1 MIPATVIFTAAI
13 AAILLAAI
21 WRFTRPASKN
31 PPLPP
36 GPPALP
42 ILGNLASLDPE
53 LHSYFGSL
61 ARKYGPILR
70 LQLGRKLGIVVSSPT
85 VAREILKDQDV
96 TFANRDV
103 PDVARA
109 IAYGGSDIVWTPYGA
124 EWRMLRKVCVLKMLS
139 NTTLDSVYGLRR
151 RELRR
156 TVGYMAGR
164 AGGSVNFGEQMF
176 LTVMNV
182 VTSMMW
188 GGTVEAGEERERLGA
203 EFRRLVSVITE
214 LLGQPNL
221 SDFFPALSR
230 FDLQGLNR
238 KVNVAG
244 MNFDRIYE
252 EVIKK
257 RGEMEREGKESSGV
271 PDFLEFLLKLVKEE
285 GGDAKTPLTM
295 THVKALLMDMIVG
308 GTDTSAN
315 SIEFAMAEVI
325 NNPRVLERA
334 QQELDEVVGRENIVE
349 ESHIHKLPYLNCVMK
364 ESLRLHPAL
373 PLLVPHCPSE
383 DTVVAGYSIPKGSR
397 IFVNVWAIHRDPS
410 IWEDPLEFKPERFLD
425 ESRWDYS
432 GNDLSYFP
440 FGSGR
445 RICAG
450 IAMAERMFLF
460 SLATFLH
467 SFDWKLPEGKKS
479 VDLTEKFGIVLKLK
493 SPLVAIPVP
502 RLPNPSQYE

>member
-1 MIPATVIFTAAI
+1 MSP
-13 AAILLAAI
+13 AILISAAVLLAVLSFLFL
-21 WRFTRPASKN
+21 FTRRRN

-36 GPPALP
+36 GPLALP
-42 ILGNLASLDPE
+42 LIGNLASLDPE

-61 ARKYGPILR
+61 ARKHGPILR
-70 LQLGRKLGIVVSSPT
+70 LKLGQKLGIVISSPAL
-85 VAREILKDQDV
+85 AREILKDQDV
-96 TFANRDV
+96 AFANRDV

-109 IAYGGSDIVWTPYGA
+109 VAYGGSDIVWTPYGA

-156 TVGYMAGR
+156 TVGFMAGR
-164 AGGSVNFGEQMF
+164 AGSEVDFGEQMF

-188 GGTVEAGEERERLGA
+188 GGTVGEGEEREKLGA
-203 EFRRLVSVITE
+203 EFRRLVSEITE
-214 LLGQPNL
+214 LLGSPNL

-230 FDLQGLNR
+230 FDLQGLSK
-238 KVNVAG
+238 KVHTAG
-244 MNFDRIYE
+244 MSFDAIFE
-252 EVIKK
+252 EVISRRTKIEEAGEKK
-257 RGEMEREGKESSGV
+257 GGA
-271 PDFLEFLLKLVKEE
+271 DFLEFLMKLVKDE

-295 THVKALLMDMIVG
+295 THLKALLMDMIVG

-315 SIEFAMAEVI
+315 SIEFAMAEVL
-325 NNPRVLERA
+325 NNPQVLKRA
-334 QQELDEVVGRENIVE
+334 QQELDEVVGKENVVE
-349 ESHIHKLPYLNCVMK
+349 ESHIHNLPYLNCIMK

-373 PLLVPHCPSE
+373 PLLVPHCNPSQ
-383 DTVVAGYSIPKGSR
+383 DCVVGGYTVPKGSR
-397 IFVNVWAIHRDPS
+397 VFVNVWSIHRDPS
-410 IWEDPLEFKPERFLD
+410 VWKDPLEFRPERFID
-425 ESRWDYS
+425 SNWDYS
-432 GNDLSYFP
+432 GNDLTYFP

-467 SFDWKLPEGKKS
+467 SFDWKLARGKKN

-493 SPLVAIPVP
+493 SPLVAVPVP
-502 RLPNPSQYE
+502 RLPNSSQYE